1 MNDAII
7 AIDDLIPMWGIFSG
21 EIVEAIGRYKIF
33 AGSTLREDKDSALF
47 LSRIE

>member
-21 EIVEAIGRYKIF
+21 EIVEAIGRNEIF
-33 AGSTLREDKDSALF
+33 SGSTLREHKDSTLF
-47 LSRIE
+47 LIRGE